1 MSALVLAGVIVT
13 GAWTQLDEIGWAG
26 WLPLVL
32 VLALDRYAATSFRW
46 RRLALP
52 PSTPPLLPLIA
63 CAAICSLLL
72 AHVAITAREEFGFN
86 GDEGYHL
93 SATRTFALYFM
104 RAGPF
109 LVGTLVVFGVL
120 RFTRFQYA
128 ATIAMALLLASSY
141 LLPGSA
147 LFGRY
152 PTGFYLLATPLSVA
166 FEAANIPYPIT
177 ANHIVNVLSVPV
189 WLFVLRPFVIGRW
202 PDWRVLPVALLVYF
216 QAPAFVY
223 VSSALLEPWA
233 LVFLLLSVE
242 AVAAFEPDER
252 WMAVPLAAVATFFK
266 ETAILLLPTVW
277 LLACVEWRGFRPS
290 IRRGAV
296 TVGVASVA
304 PFLIYYA
311 VRRSVQ
317 IERVY
322 EIAGIAGT
330 WSSARVSEWL
340 INVRANVG
348 VGGMLAIA
356 AAMAWSLRPTFA
368 KASTFAKA
376 TVDRTVGKHIAWI
389 VTALLVAL
397 FFFADAASIAYTGYG
412 RFLAYSLVA
421 LCGAVFAS
429 AYRVAD
435 QQRAVVAFCAVI
447 ALLQLPAV
455 AGMFTLDFQ
464 PDYER
469 NSLEWNRSLIR
480 LPVRTLAE
488 KIATT
493 QGGEQVRRIRMISFG
508 TDLISL
514 RVAYPDLAERFDLQ
528 DDEQSAPTPDCRCRD
543 NSEAVIAG
551 FEWPVHF
558 GDTPEARTA
567 FDQVSAACVSQIET
581 TCLSRTME
589 RHRSGAIVGAM
600 GVGRVLLIAVP

>member
-1 MSALVLAGVIVT
+1 MSALVLAGVVVT

-26 WLPLVL
+26 WLALVL
-32 VLALDRYAATSFRW
+32 VFALDRYAATSFRW
-46 RRLALP
+46 RRLTLP
-52 PSTPPLLPLIA
+52 PPTPPLLPLIA
-63 CAAICSLLL
+63 CAAICALLL
-72 AHVAITAREEFGFN
+72 AHVAITAREEFGFS

-93 SATRTFALYFM
+93 SATRAFALYFM

-109 LVGTLVVFGVL
+109 LVGTLAVFGVL
-120 RFTRFQYA
+120 RFKRFRYA
-128 ATIAMALLLASSY
+128 ATVAMALLLASSY

-152 PTGFYLLATPLSVA
+152 PTGFYLLATPMSVA

-189 WLFVLRPFVIGRW
+189 WVFVLRPLVIGRW

-242 AVAAFEPDER
+242 ASAALEPDRR
-252 WMAVPLAAVATFFK
+252 WIAVPLCAAATFFK

-277 LLACVEWRGFRPS
+277 MLACVEWRGFRPS
-290 IRRGAV
+290 IRRGGI

-311 VRRSVQ
+311 IRRGVQ
-317 IERVY
+317 IERGY

-330 WSSARVSEWL
+330 WTTARVSEW
-340 INVRANVG
+340 IANVRAQLG
-348 VGGMLAIA
+348 IGGMLAVA
-356 AAMAWSLRPTFA
+356 AAMVWSLR
-368 KASTFAKA
+368 S
-376 TVDRTVGKHIAWI
+376 IAWI
-389 VTALLVAL
+389 ATALAVAL
-397 FFFADAASIAYTGYG
+397 FFFADTASIPYTGYG
-412 RFLAYSLVA
+412 RFLAYSLIAV
-421 LCGAVFAS
+421 CGAVFAS
-429 AYRVAD
+429 TYRSAERE
-435 QQRAVVAFCAVI
+435 RALIVLCAVL
-447 ALLQLPAV
+447 AVLQLPAV
-455 AGMFTLDFQ
+455 TRIFTLDFQ

-469 NSLEWNRSLIR
+469 NSLEWDRSLIR

-488 KIATT
+488 KIGTT

-508 TDLISL
+508 TPLISL

-528 DDEQSAPTPDCRCRD
+528 GDEQSAAAPDCRCRD

-551 FEWPVHF
+551 FELPANF
-558 GDTPEARTA
+558 GDTPGARSA
-567 FDQVSAACVSQIET
+567 FTQVSVACVNQLET
-581 TCLSRTME
+581 TCLSRTVE
-589 RHRSGAIVGAM
+589 THRSGAIVGAM
-600 GVGRVLLIAVP
+600 GIGRILLIAVP

>member
-26 WLPLVL
+26 WLTLVL
-32 VLALDRYAATSFRW
+32 VYALDRHAATSFRW

-52 PSTPPLLPLIA
+52 PSAPPLLPLIA
-63 CAAICSLLL
+63 GAAICALLL
-72 AHVAITAREEFGFN
+72 AHVAITAREEFGFG

-93 SATRTFALYFM
+93 SATRAFALYFL

-109 LVGTLVVFGVL
+109 LLGTLAVFGVL
-120 RFTRFQYA
+120 RFKRFRYA
-128 ATIAMALLLASSY
+128 ATVAMALLLGSSY

-166 FEAANIPYPIT
+166 FEAASIPYPIT

-189 WLFVLRPFVIGRW
+189 WLFVLRPLVIGRW
-202 PDWRVLPVALLVYF
+202 PDWRVLPVALLVYV

-233 LVFLLLSVE
+233 LVFLLLAVE
-242 AVAAFEPDER
+242 ALAAFEPGDR

-266 ETAILLLPTVW
+266 ETAILLLPTIW

-290 IRRGAV
+290 IRRGGI

-304 PFLIYYA
+304 PFLIYYT
-311 VRRSVQ
+311 VRRNVQ
-317 IERVY
+317 IERGY

-330 WSSARVSEWL
+330 WTAARVSEWL
-340 INVRANVG
+340 ANVRAQLG
-348 VGGMLAIA
+348 AGGLLAIA
-356 AAMAWSLRPTFA
+356 AAIVWSVRHNLGWI
-368 KASTFAKA
+368 A
-376 TVDRTVGKHIAWI
+376 TAFV
-389 VTALLVAL
+389 LAL
-397 FFFADAASIAYTGYG
+397 FFFADTASIPYTGYG
-412 RFLAYSLVA
+412 RFLAYSLIAV
-421 LCGAVFAS
+421 CGAVFAS
-429 AYRVAD
+429 TYRSAERD
-435 QQRAVVAFCAVI
+435 RALVVLCAVI
-447 ALLQLPAV
+447 AVLQLPAV
-455 AGMFTLDFQ
+455 TRMFTLDFQ

-493 QGGEQVRRIRMISFG
+493 QGGEQVRRIRMITFG
-508 TDLISL
+508 IPLISL

-528 DDEQSAPTPDCRCRD
+528 GDEQSPAAPDCRCRD

-551 FEWPVHF
+551 FELPAHF
-558 GDTPEARTA
+558 GDTPAARAA
-567 FDQVSAACVSQIET
+567 FAQVSAACVNQLET
-581 TCLSRTME
+581 TCLSRTLE
-589 RHRSGAIVGAM
+589 SHRSGAIVGAM
-600 GVGRVLLIAVP
+600 GVGRILLIAVP

>member
-1 MSALVLAGVIVT
+1 MSVLVLAGVIVT

-26 WLPLVL
+26 WLALLL

-46 RRLALP
+46 RRLAMP
-52 PSTPPLLPLIA
+52 PSTPPLFPLIA

-152 PTGFYLLATPLSVA
+152 PTGVYLLATPLSVA
-166 FEAANIPYPIT
+166 FEVANIPYPIT

-223 VSSALLEPWA
+223 VGSALLEPWA

-290 IRRGAV
+290 IRRGAI

-304 PFLIYYA
+304 PFLIYYT

-317 IERVY
+317 VERVY
-322 EIAGIAGT
+322 EIAGVAGT
-330 WSSARVSEWL
+330 WTSARVSEWL

-356 AAMAWSLRPTFA
+356 AATLWSLRF
-368 KASTFAKA
+368 
-376 TVDRTVGKHIAWI
+376 IAWM
-389 VTALLVAL
+389 VTAVVLAL
-397 FFFADAASIAYTGYG
+397 FFFADAASIPYTGYG
-412 RFLAYSLVA
+412 RFLAYSLVG

-429 AYRVAD
+429 AYRVAN
-435 QQRAVVAFCAVI
+435 QQRALVALCAVI

-455 AGMFTLDFQ
+455 TRMFTLDFQ

-480 LPVRTLAE
+480 LPVRTLARQ
-488 KIATT
+488 IVSTHS
-493 QGGEQVRRIRMISFG
+493 GEQVRRIRMISFG

-528 DDEQSAPTPDCRCRD
+528 GDEQSAVTPDCRCRD

-551 FEWPVHF
+551 FEWPAHF
-558 GDTPEARTA
+558 GNTPAARTA
-567 FDQVSAACVSQIET
+567 FNHVSAACVNQIET

>member
-13 GAWTQLDEIGWAG
+13 GAWTQLDEIGWVG
-26 WLPLVL
+26 WLAPVL
-32 VLALDRYAATSFRW
+32 VLALDRYAAPSFRW

-52 PSTPPLLPLIA
+52 PSTAPLLPLIA
-63 CAAICSLLL
+63 CAAICALLL
-72 AHVAITAREEFGFN
+72 AHVAITAREEFGFS

-93 SATRTFALYFM
+93 SATRAFALYLM

-120 RFTRFQYA
+120 RVTRFQYA
-128 ATIAMALLLASSY
+128 ATIAMALLLVSSY

-177 ANHIVNVLSVPV
+177 ANHIANVLSVPV
-189 WLFVLRPFVIGRW
+189 WMFVLRPLIIGRW

-223 VSSALLEPWA
+223 LGSALLEPWA

-242 AVAAFEPDER
+242 ALAAFGPDER
-252 WMAVPLAAVATFFK
+252 WMAVPLAAAATFFK

-290 IRRGAV
+290 IRRGGII
-296 TVGVASVA
+296 VGVASVA
-304 PFLIYYA
+304 PFLIYFT
-311 VRRSVQ
+311 VRRSVE
-317 IERVY
+317 IERGY
-322 EIAGIAGT
+322 ELAGIAST
-330 WSSARVSEWL
+330 WTSARVSEWL

-356 AAMAWSLRPTFA
+356 AATIWSAR
-368 KASTFAKA
+368 
-376 TVDRTVGKHIAWI
+376 HIAWI
-389 VTALLVAL
+389 VTAVVLAL
-397 FFFADAASIAYTGYG
+397 FFFADAASIPYTGYG
-412 RFLAYSLVA
+412 RFLAYSLIA

-429 AYRVAD
+429 TYRLAER
-435 QQRAVVAFCAVI
+435 QRAVVALCAMI
-447 ALLQLPAV
+447 AVLQLPAV
-455 AGMFTLDFQ
+455 TRMFTLDFQ

-480 LPVRTLAE
+480 LPVRTLA
-488 KIATT
+488 KQIATT

-508 TDLISL
+508 TALISL

-528 DDEQSAPTPDCRCRD
+528 GDEQSAATPDCRCRD

-558 GDTPEARTA
+558 GNTPAARAA